1 MKRMYAPWRSKY
13 TTETAHTKKERI
25 SKNECVFCEQFQQK
39 NDKKFFILKRL
50 KHNAVLL
57 NRFPYNAGHLLIIP
71 FAHKATLNEL
81 SKAART
87 ELMELVSDSSKIVRE
102 TLKADGVNIGLNVG
116 KASGSSIPSH
126 LHFHILPR
134 WYGDTNF
141 LPTLADTKQI
151 SVDLKDV
158 YQTLKPKFNK
168 L

>member
-1 MKRMYAPWRSKY
+1 MYAPWRSKY